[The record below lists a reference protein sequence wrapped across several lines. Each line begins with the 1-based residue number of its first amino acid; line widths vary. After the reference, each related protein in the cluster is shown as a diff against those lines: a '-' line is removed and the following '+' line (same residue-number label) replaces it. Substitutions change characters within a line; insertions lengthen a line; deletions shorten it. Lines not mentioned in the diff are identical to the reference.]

1 MTDLPVAEVLQRAD
15 ANLDAS
21 VARLFDLLRIP
32 SVSTDPAFAE
42 DVGRA
47 AQWMADELAGLGF
60 DASVRPSAGHPMVV
74 AHPPGP
80 GGDAPHI
87 LYYGHYDVQQAD
99 PLELW
104 NSAPFEPGWVD
115 AAPGKRHDACGRRRG
130 VGTGKGGTGRGK

>member
-1 MTDLPVAEVLQRAD
+1 MAVATLGSGPTPEPVMTDLPVAEVLQRAD

-60 DASVRPSAGHPMVV
+60 DASVRPSAVPPMVV

-80 GGDAPHI
+80 GREAPTTPY
-87 LYYGHYDVQQAD
+87 LSHYNTPPAD
-99 PLELW
+99 PR
-104 NSAPFEPGWVD
+104 A
-115 AAPGKRHDACGRRRG
+115 
-130 VGTGKGGTGRGK
+130 TG